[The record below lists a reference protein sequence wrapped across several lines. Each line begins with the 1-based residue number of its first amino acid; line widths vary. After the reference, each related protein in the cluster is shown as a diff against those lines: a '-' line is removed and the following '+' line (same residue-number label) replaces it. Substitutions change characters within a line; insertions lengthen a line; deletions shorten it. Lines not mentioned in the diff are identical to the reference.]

1 METQREGSGSC
12 SIGRKDEVCAVHA
25 GRLGISKEPVSPC
38 NPHIPRRLQISGA
51 MPFSRLTNLFH
62 FAWGFV
68 GFNIERPE
76 AWGVAYSWA
85 NVIWSQSSLLA
96 KLSMRWPQS
105 WLGEVKAA
113 SYTLWGFGAS
123 DRLHS
128 DYFYRP
134 PIMLFV

>member
-1 METQREGSGSC
+1 MRSAWYTREGWALARSLYPLQS
-12 SIGRKDEVCAVHA
+12 
-25 GRLGISKEPVSPC
+25 
-38 NPHIPRRLQISGA
+38 HIHRRLQISGA
-51 MPFSRLTNLFH
+51 LPFSRLTNLFH

-85 NVIWSQSSLLA
+85 NVICSQSSLLA

-105 WLGEVKAA
+105 WLREVKAA